1 MKRVKTNYH
10 TLQVL
15 KSADPKLR
23 KAIISKCNKELV
35 NCISECVLI
44 VLNSNIKLT
53 GCVTRKLQIRKAALR
68 KISDR
73 HVPLSKKKK
82 LIVQRGGY
90 LLPLLSA
97 VIPTLASL
105 IFRNHVT

>member
-1 MKRVKTNYH
+1 VETNYH

-15 KSADPKLR
+15 NTADPKLR

-35 NCISECVLI
+35 NCISECDLN
-44 VLNSNIKLT
+44 VLNGNIKLS
-53 GCVTRKLQIRKAALR
+53 GCVTRKLQKHKATLR

-73 HVPLSKKKK
+73 RVPLSKKKK
-82 LIVQRGGY
+82 LIVQRGGF

-97 VIPTLASL
+97 VLPTLASF
-105 IFRNHVT
+105 IFRNNVT